1 MHTAFGLHGSNVIN
15 AATANKW
22 ATEVGTMLQFGQIHA
37 SAFSIVGPKGHAR
50 QSHAKSHTNSN
61 NAFWPTYG
69 CISQSTAHVFTS
81 INEHQLWQGRGS
93 CILSPLKVLQVFG
106 PSWSG
111 GASVQSATM
120 EGPIIAEFSS
130 LNALN
135 YKAGPRGSKL

>member
-1 MHTAFGLHGSNVIN
+1 MLQQPTNGRPR
-15 AATANKW
+15 W
-22 ATEVGTMLQFGQIHA
+22 ALCCNSVKYMPLPSPLSVQRDMQDSHMPNLTQTQTMLFGQPMA
-37 SAFSIVGPKGHAR
+37 AFP
-50 QSHAKSHTNSN
+50 
-61 NAFWPTYG
+61 
-69 CISQSTAHVFTS
+69 QSTAHVFTS